1 MMILLQLVIIMI
13 IFVMIVHT
21 GNVYDYNYHDDD
33 DRYVD
38 MMCSDDDDK
47 LALVR
52 GVSHI
57 WCAPGGQMNI
67 AGHI

>member
-1 MMILLQLVIIMI
+1 MRYGGGEVDD
-13 IFVMIVHT
+13 
-21 GNVYDYNYHDDD
+21 NEDNDVYDYNYQGDNDDD
-33 DRYVD
+33 DDNYVD
-38 MMCSDDDDK
+38 KMRSDDDDK
-47 LALVR
+47 LALVRR